1 MVTTMVESYLQ
12 IASLISLEMEFD
24 FYVADADDLA
34 SAVSV
39 ALVTSVLVILVI
51 EVLAVASDDA
61 VVTAIMGSLE

>member
-12 IASLISLEMEFD
+12 IASLISLKMEFD